1 MRKLCPTAYSLIIT
15 VFVYQA
21 LDVWAMGVTLY
32 CFVFGNV
39 SLSTAKKKA
48 HRIKSQQHFNDFIL
62 SVLSQCPFYDEYIV
76 SLHNKIKNKPVE
88 FPET

>member
-1 MRKLCPTAYSLIIT
+1 M
-15 VFVYQA
+15 FVYQA

-32 CFVFGNV
+32 CFVFGKV
-39 SLSTAKKKA
+39 SKVTAKYMPN
-48 HRIKSQQHFNDFIL
+48 KSQQHFKHLIL
-62 SVLSQCPFYDEYIV
+62 FVLSQCPFYDEYIV